1 MERLMIGWLATIG
14 ILYWL
19 LRAAAKAEK
28 QHKHKYYTL
37 KTAKYMA
44 WSWIAGFIYLVL
56 SFFIKLMIMIE
67 M

>member
-1 MERLMIGWLATIG
+1 MIGWLTTIG
-14 ILYWL
+14 IMYWL
-19 LRAAAKAEK
+19 VKAAAKGERNRK
-28 QHKHKYYTL
+28 QKYYTL

-44 WSWIAGFIYLVL
+44 WSWMAGFIYLVM